1 MEVNPLI
8 VSLKH
13 RAALE
18 LLVGVICRL
27 EAPGRECLISK
38 YFGIYV
44 LVEHVIREKGHIL
57 RTLCINKSLIH

>member
-1 MEVNPLI
+1 MEVNPT
-8 VSLKH
+8 VNPFHH
-13 RAALE
+13 RLALE

-44 LVEHVIREKGHIL
+44 LVEHVFREKFHIL